1 LPDPA
6 SALESIPL
14 TIMSIRVLHIL
25 DHSLPV
31 QTGYTF
37 RTAALLREQHKLG
50 IETVLLTTPKH
61 QTSGARAMEL
71 LEEQFGDLIFHR
83 TPMPAGAAGLPGLGE
98 WRQMRA
104 TRRRLDEL
112 IASTRPDILHAHS
125 PALNALPAL
134 WAGRAAGLP
143 VVYEIRGF
151 WEDAAVDHGTTTEG
165 SLRYRATRGME
176 TWAARRVD
184 HVFTICQGLK
194 GDLLARGV
202 PPGRISVV
210 PNAATPDPES
220 EGRQPDVELASAL
233 GIQGCEVL
241 GFVGSF
247 YAYEGLDLLIE
258 VMPALLRE
266 RPALRLLLV
275 GGGPCDAAL
284 RVRAEALGLE
294 GKVIFAG
301 RVPHSQVERYY
312 DLIDLLVYP
321 RHPMRLTELVTP
333 LKPLECMS
341 QGRVL
346 LASDVGGHR
355 ELVVDGQTGF
365 LFKAGDGPALVQRV
379 LQVLGLREQWPRIR
393 AQGRTFVETE
403 RNWARSA
410 SVHAEA
416 YSRLLAG
423 RG

>member
-1 LPDPA
+1 
-6 SALESIPL
+6 
-14 TIMSIRVLHIL
+14 
-25 DHSLPV
+25 
-31 QTGYTF
+31 
-37 RTAALLREQHKLG
+37 
-50 IETVLLTTPKH
+50 
-61 QTSGARAMEL
+61 
-71 LEEQFGDLIFHR
+71 
-83 TPMPAGAAGLPGLGE
+83 
-98 WRQMRA
+98 
-104 TRRRLDEL
+104 
-112 IASTRPDILHAHS
+112 
-125 PALNALPAL
+125 
-134 WAGRAAGLP
+134 
-143 VVYEIRGF
+143 
-151 WEDAAVDHGTTTEG
+151 
-165 SLRYRATRGME
+165 
-176 TWAARRVD
+176 
-184 HVFTICQGLK
+184 
-194 GDLLARGV
+194 V
-202 PPGRISVV
+202 PPDRISVV

-220 EGRQPDVELASAL
+220 EGRQSDAELASAL
-233 GIQGCEVL
+233 GIPGCEVL

-284 RVRAEALGLE
+284 RARAEALGLE
-294 GKVIFAG
+294 GKVIFTG

-355 ELVVDGQTGF
+355 ELVVDGETGF
-365 LFKAGDGPALVQRV
+365 LFKAGDGRALVQRV

-410 SVHAEA
+410 AVHAEA
-416 YSRLLAG
+416 YSRLLPG

>member
-1 LPDPA
+1 
-6 SALESIPL
+6 
-14 TIMSIRVLHIL
+14 MSIRVLHIL
-25 DHSLPV
+25 DHSLPI

-61 QTSGARAMEL
+61 HGAGARSMEVN
-71 LEEQFGDLIFHR
+71 EEQYEDLVFHR
-83 TPMPAGAAGLPGLGE
+83 TPMPGGTPPIPGLDE
-98 WRQMRA
+98 VRQVRA
-104 TRRRLDEL
+104 TRRRVNEL
-112 IASTRPDILHAHS
+112 IRATRPDILHAHS

-165 SLRYRATRGME
+165 SVRYRATRGME
-176 TWAARRVD
+176 TYAARRVD
-184 HVFTICQGLK
+184 HLFTICEGLK
-194 GDLLARGV
+194 GDLLGRGV
-202 PPGRISVV
+202 NPARISVV
-210 PNAATPDPES
+210 PNAATPEPAAQ
-220 EGRQPDVELASAL
+220 GRVPDEELSLRL
-233 GIQGCEVL
+233 GLQGGTVL

-258 VMPALLRE
+258 AMPGLLQQR
-266 RPALRLLLV
+266 ADIRLLLV
-275 GGGPCDAAL
+275 GGGPSEARLKERAAS
-284 RVRAEALGLE
+284 LGL
-294 GKVIFAG
+294 GPKVIFTG
-301 RVPHSQVERYY
+301 RVPHSQVDRYY

-333 LKPLECMS
+333 LKPLECMA

-355 ELVVDGQTGF
+355 ELVTDGRTGY
-365 LFKAGDGPALVQRV
+365 LFKAGDGQDLQRRV
-379 LQVLGLREQWPRIR
+379 LQVLAASHDWPGIR
-393 AQGRTFVETE
+393 ARGLDFVATE

-410 SVHAEA
+410 AVHAQA
-416 YSRLLAG
+416 YARLLPG
-423 RG
+423 RL

>member
-1 LPDPA
+1 MP
-6 SALESIPL
+6 
-14 TIMSIRVLHIL
+14 IRVLHIL

-61 QTSGARAMEL
+61 QASGARAMEL
-71 LEEQFGDLIFHR
+71 LEERFEDLVFHR
-83 TPMPAGAAGLPGLGE
+83 TPLPVGGPNLPGLGE
-98 WRQMRA
+98 IRQMRA
-104 TRRRLDEL
+104 TRQRLAEL
-112 IASTRPDILHAHS
+112 IESTRPDILHAHS
-125 PALNALPAL
+125 PVLNALPAL
-134 WAGRAAGLP
+134 WAGRAAKLP

-176 TWAARRVD
+176 TYAAKQVD
-184 HVFTICQGLK
+184 HLFTICQGLK

-202 PPGRISVV
+202 DPARISVV
-210 PNAATPDPES
+210 PNAATPDS
-220 EGRQPDVELASAL
+220 SAGHHVRDAELADLL
-233 GIQGCEVL
+233 GLQGCTVL

-258 VMPALLRE
+258 VMPALLRA
-266 RPALRLLLV
+266 RPELRLLLV
-275 GGGPCDAAL
+275 GGGPCEAAL
-284 RVRAEALGLE
+284 KDKAAALGL
-294 GKVIFAG
+294 GQAVRFTG
-301 RVPHSQVERYY
+301 RVPHSQVDRYY

-355 ELVVDGQTGF
+355 ELVDDGVTGY
-365 LFKAGDGPALVQRV
+365 LFKAGDGNSLQQRV
-379 LQVLGLREQWPRIR
+379 LQVLASREQWPDIQ
-393 AQGRTFVETE
+393 ANGLAFVKNE

-410 SVHAEA
+410 AVHAEA
-416 YSRLLAG
+416 YRRLLPG
-423 RG
+423 RL

>member
-1 LPDPA
+1 
-6 SALESIPL
+6 
-14 TIMSIRVLHIL
+14 MSIRVLHIL

-50 IETVLLTTPKH
+50 FETVMLTTPKH
-61 QTSGARAMEL
+61 QTSSARAMEL
-71 LEEQFGDLIFHR
+71 LEEQAGDLLFHR
-83 TPMPAGAAGLPGLGE
+83 TPMPAGGPGLPGVNE

-112 IASTRPDILHAHS
+112 IATTRPDILHAHS

-143 VVYEIRGF
+143 VVYEVRGF

-165 SLRYRATRGME
+165 SLRYRATRGLE

-184 HVFTICQGLK
+184 HVFTICEGLK

-202 PPGRISVV
+202 PQDRLSVV
-210 PNAATPDPES
+210 PNAATPDPGS
-220 EGRQPDVELASAL
+220 QARQPDASLASAL
-233 GIQGCEVL
+233 GLQGCEVI

-247 YAYEGLDLLIE
+247 YAYEGLGLLIE
-258 VMPALLRE
+258 AMPELLRQ

-275 GGGPCDAAL
+275 GGGPSEGAL
-284 RVRAEALGLE
+284 RARAEALGLQDR
-294 GKVIFAG
+294 VVFTG

-355 ELVVDGQTGF
+355 ELVVDGETGF
-365 LFKAGDGPALVQRV
+365 LFKAGDSRALVQRV

-393 AQGRTFVETE
+393 AQGRAFVDTE

-410 SVHAEA
+410 AVHADA
-416 YSRLLAG
+416 YRKLLPG